1 MPKGKRTKAQM
12 SQRVKQNQT
21 VKINIKNL
29 LPPTRQRG
37 DYIQPRR
44 GIPRDNLNMGNVSR
58 LEAPSIRYA
67 VRPPEFLPL
76 PERINSQGQ
85 PQYFTAAPSRQGR
98 PDLITQETNP
108 SDIEPSKPSVRA
120 VASQPVVKE
129 IPRTPVQVY
138 DDFEKQARATVNA
151 PRLTASIPSPMRQ
164 APAISLLSIDTPQM
178 DESQNLV
185 ATAAGPS
192 RRSMSQQTRRA
203 MERIG
208 SATATSVPRV
218 PATGFA
224 PRAPRVPPVPTPA
237 SASTSGESSLDF
249 LDE

>member
-1 MPKGKRTKAQM
+1 M
-12 SQRVKQNQT
+12 
-21 VKINIKNL
+21 
-29 LPPTRQRG
+29 
-37 DYIQPRR
+37 
-44 GIPRDNLNMGNVSR
+44 PRDNLNMGNVSR

-76 PERINSQGQ
+76 PERFNSQGQ
-85 PQYFTAAPSRQGR
+85 PDYFTAAPSRQGR
-98 PDLITQETNP
+98 PDLISVETNP
-108 SDIEPSKPSVRA
+108 SDISTSRPSIRA
-120 VASQPVVKE
+120 IPSQPIIKE
-129 IPRTPVQVY
+129 MPRTPVQVY

-164 APAISLLSIDTPQM
+164 APAINLPPIVDTPEM

-185 ATAAGPS
+185 AAAAGPS
-192 RRSMSQQTRRA
+192 RRSISQQTRRA

-208 SATATSVPRV
+208 SATATAAPRV

-237 SASTSGESSLDF
+237 SASTPGESSLDF